1 MWHTHWPVPPPFMI
15 VAAPSAAVARLPVFC
30 ALVISSWSCST
41 LAAAAATAAAAAAA
55 VAAQALIYPMTVT
68 SNTASET
75 RQRAALHIIH
85 EMRATNER
93 LVEEA
98 NLVSREMMDV
108 AITWHELW
116 YQGLEDAANLYFTDK
131 DMEGMLDKLDELHD
145 HWSSR
150 LASAEDAMARPVRP
164 SHSSCR
170 RPIARALP
178 PNTVPLL

>member
-1 MWHTHWPVPPPFMI
+1 
-15 VAAPSAAVARLPVFC
+15 
-30 ALVISSWSCST
+30 
-41 LAAAAATAAAAAAA
+41 
-55 VAAQALIYPMTVT
+55 MTVT

-75 RQRAALHIIH
+75 RQRAALRIIH
-85 EMRATNER
+85 EMRDMNER

-131 DMEGMLDKLDELHD
+131 DVDGMLEKLDELHE

-150 LASAEDAMARPVRP
+150 LITSDDSIVVAEATEP
-164 SHSSCR
+164 
-170 RPIARALP
+170 
-178 PNTVPLL
+178 